1 MTKYMRNTGDTLAV
15 AGVRREWVCLA
26 SCCAVAAA
34 IRLRDWWQR
43 DRRRPSVYGSCRRY
57 S

>member
-15 AGVRREWVCLA
+15 AGVRREWMCLA
-26 SCCAVAAA
+26 SCCAVTAA